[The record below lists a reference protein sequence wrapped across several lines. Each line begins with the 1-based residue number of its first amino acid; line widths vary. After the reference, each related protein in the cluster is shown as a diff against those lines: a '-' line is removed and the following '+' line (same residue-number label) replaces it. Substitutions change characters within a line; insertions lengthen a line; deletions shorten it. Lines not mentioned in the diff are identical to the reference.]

1 MKKNAIILAAGK
13 SNRFAPFT
21 YEKPKGLFIVRGEVL
36 IERQIEQLIES
47 GIDEIIV
54 VIGYMKEKFFYLE
67 QKFHQVKL
75 VVNNTFGKY
84 GNIYSLFVAKEY
96 LNNTYIC
103 CADQYFLHNP
113 FLEDN
118 ADNISYR
125 ACSFYTK
132 KFREFSIDYT
142 DAKVISGC
150 YIGGS
155 DKMAMIGHAYFN
167 ERFSQKFKEFME
179 NEINDFGIAN
189 TFWEEFYEKHIK
201 ELTLYIKE
209 YENDEILEFDTI
221 DELRKFDSDFLLNVD
236 SEIVSNICNK
246 LDCHPNEIVDI
257 SVIQAGL
264 TNVSFKF
271 TVDGTQYVYRHPGGT
286 AGNLIDRRTELYVQ
300 YKAKD
305 LGLDKSFIYMDPTGW
320 KLSYYVKDIIPCDFI
335 NNEEQL
341 KKGMEYLRRTHT
353 IPCSEE
359 IKIFD
364 NVEEGKKLWKIASAT
379 KGNLFKEFEEFLN
392 KIDIVNNYLKLERKK
407 YNIELVVSHNDV
419 YEPNFIA
426 TKNGEL
432 YLIDWEYAGLMDPAN
447 DICSIFTRYE
457 YDDNTINKLINA
469 YYGRNITPLEY
480 RHVMGQSIINAF
492 YWVSWGM
499 YKGSVGE
506 EDGFF
511 FLTSYRYIIK
521 YIDSVIESYRGI
533 EDE

>member
-1 MKKNAIILAAGK
+1 
-13 SNRFAPFT
+13 
-21 YEKPKGLFIVRGEVL
+21 
-36 IERQIEQLIES
+36 
-47 GIDEIIV
+47 
-54 VIGYMKEKFFYLE
+54 
-67 QKFHQVKL
+67 
-75 VVNNTFGKY
+75 
-84 GNIYSLFVAKEY
+84 
-96 LNNTYIC
+96 
-103 CADQYFLHNP
+103 
-113 FLEDN
+113 
-118 ADNISYR
+118 
-125 ACSFYTK
+125 
-132 KFREFSIDYT
+132 
-142 DAKVISGC
+142 
-150 YIGGS
+150 
-155 DKMAMIGHAYFN
+155 
-167 ERFSQKFKEFME
+167 
-179 NEINDFGIAN
+179 
-189 TFWEEFYEKHIK
+189 
-201 ELTLYIKE
+201 
-209 YENDEILEFDTI
+209 
-221 DELRKFDSDFLLNVD
+221 
-236 SEIVSNICNK
+236 
-246 LDCHPNEIVDI
+246 
-257 SVIQAGL
+257 
-264 TNVSFKF
+264 
-271 TVDGTQYVYRHPGGT
+271 
-286 AGNLIDRRTELYVQ
+286 
-300 YKAKD
+300 
-305 LGLDKSFIYMDPTGW
+305 MDPTGW